1 MIPESLCNRVYF
13 SALLSEVCPVTYKGL
28 ADVLDRYG
36 VPFSLLKGTK
46 DIWCRDYMPL
56 QMTAMRS
63 RTSMALTM
71 CMTDATSFSTGEI
84 PSIPGRR

>member
-13 SALLSEVCPVTYKGL
+13 SALLPEVCPVTYKGL

-46 DIWCRDYMPL
+46 DIWCRD
-56 QMTAMRS
+56 
-63 RTSMALTM
+63 
-71 CMTDATSFSTGEI
+71 
-84 PSIPGRR
+84 